1 MNEVSEPIKFKAVPP
16 KLLGLRKCG
25 CNVLKPMDGS
35 LNASSWCTMVGE
47 NLELYNKVID
57 CLL

>member
-25 CNVLKPMDGS
+25 LQLKPMDGS

-47 NLELYNKVID
+47 NLELYNKSN
-57 CLL
+57 